1 MEKGLDKVYLAS
13 PYGFNDAGIAFMDQ
27 ITTLIRQASFEVLN
41 PWAYSDEISR
51 KVNDIK
57 LTNDIAKQIR
67 LWQSLNKEL
76 AKNNEEM
83 IKASKFIVAVLDGP
97 DVDSG
102 VAAEIGYAYA
112 LRKKIIGYRSDIR
125 LTGDNIGAKI
135 NLQVE
140 YFIYNSGG
148 QIVTN
153 IQELKKVLDLT
164 ISDNL

>member
-1 MEKGLDKVYLAS
+1 
-13 PYGFNDAGIAFMDQ
+13 
-27 ITTLIRQASFEVLN
+27 
-41 PWAYSDEISR
+41 
-51 KVNDIK
+51 
-57 LTNDIAKQIR
+57 
-67 LWQSLNKEL
+67 LNKEL